1 MQVFTKIGID
11 LYKNIDLRI
20 VLGKRKSDEAA
31 LGRYFHMAGGIM
43 DH

>member
-1 MQVFTKIGID
+1 MQVFNKIGID

-20 VLGKRKSDEAA
+20 VLGKMKSDDAA